1 MGLLRV
7 RLEGSLASGG
17 SNGVS
22 LEGEL
27 LMTRVF
33 RESATI
39 LIVDDD
45 PTMLWVTAEILN
57 RSGYTVLTAREGS
70 AGLKAFEEAQ
80 NTIQLVISD
89 VVMPGMNGPQL
100 VRSIK
105 SRSPSTAAL
114 LMSGTPAIASEAGEM
129 LISKPFTLEGLVRQ
143 VQALLADCDF
153 AQIEQEQSIARSERL
168 AARERTK
175 RDPRPTELS

>member
-1 MGLLRV
+1 
-7 RLEGSLASGG
+7 
-17 SNGVS
+17 
-22 LEGEL
+22 
-27 LMTRVF
+27 MTCVF

-45 PTMLWVTAEILN
+45 PTMLGVTAEILN
-57 RSGYTVLTAREGS
+57 RCGYKVLTAREGS
-70 AGLKAFEEAQ
+70 AGLKAFEEAR

-105 SRSPSTAAL
+105 SRSPSTATL
-114 LMSGTPAIASEAGEM
+114 LMSGTSAVASEVGEK
-129 LISKPFTLEGLVRQ
+129 LISKPFTLESLIRQ

-153 AQIEQEQSIARSERL
+153 ARIAQEQSIARSERL
-168 AARERTK
+168 AAIEGAKRE
-175 RDPRPTELS
+175 PRSTELS